1 MTSTLLTISLMAAA
15 QAAPPEEWTCDAA
28 QFADDACDCGC
39 GAVDDDCSSSS
50 SDVCERDNC
59 PEGQV
64 AWEQNNESCMDEG
77 GCAAAPIPLFAA
89 LMTLLA
95 CRRPRLI
102 ANKLRTRSF
111 R

>member
-1 MTSTLLTISLMAAA
+1 MMTSTLLTISLMAAA
-15 QAAPPEEWTCDAA
+15 QAAPPEEWTCEATR
-28 QFADDACDCGC
+28 FADDTCDCGC

-77 GCAAAPIPLFAA
+77 GCAAAPIPLFIAMAA
-89 LMTLLA
+89 LLA
-95 CRRPRLI
+95 FRRRRHSNSLG
-102 ANKLRTRSF
+102 
-111 R
+111 